1 MAVAL
6 PELAKELLDRNTF
19 VVLSTLN
26 PDGGPQSS
34 VIWAMRDGDEIVFST
49 ILGRRKTKNMKR
61 DPRIS
66 ICAYD
71 PADPYRYFE
80 ARGQVRMTQEG
91 GQELINNLAQRYLNG
106 PYQEYAPDSVRVVC
120 RLAPT
125 SVVTQPL

>member
-1 MAVAL
+1 MPVPL

-19 VVLSTLN
+19 VVLSTIN
-26 PDGGPQSS
+26 PDGSPQSS
-34 VIWAMRDGDEIVFST
+34 VIWAMREGDEIVFST
-49 ILGRRKTKNMKR
+49 ILGRRKMKNMQR
-61 DPRIS
+61 DPRVS

-80 ARGQVRMTQEG
+80 ARGRVTLTQEG
-91 GQELINNLAQRYLNG
+91 GKELINQLAERYLNG
-106 PYQEYAPDSVRVVC
+106 PYEEYAPDSVRVTC

>member
-6 PELAKELLDRNTF
+6 PELARELLDRNTF

-26 PDGGPQSS
+26 PDGSPQSS
-34 VIWAMRDGDEIVFST
+34 PVWAMRDGDEIVFST
-49 ILGRRKTKNMKR
+49 ILGRRKTKNMTR
-61 DPRIS
+61 DPRIC

-80 ARGQVRMTQEG
+80 ARGEVRITREG
-91 GQELINNLAQRYLNG
+91 GQELINELAERYLNG
-106 PYQEYAPDSVRVVC
+106 PYEEYAPDSVRVVC

-125 SVVTQPL
+125 HVVTQPM